1 MVGEPKQ
8 PGETWDEYCDRVDRE
23 VRAAGEK
30 RYPLGFT
37 ILIYLLSAAL
47 VITALVVLIP

>member
-1 MVGEPKQ
+1 MVGEPKL
-8 PGETWDEYCDRVDRE
+8 PHETWDEYCDRVDRE

-37 ILIYLLSAAL
+37 LFIYLISAAVVIAVL
-47 VITALVVLIP
+47 VWLIP